1 MISRLIFDKN
11 FKNKFNLPPQ
21 FIWSVL
27 CICILPV
34 AFVIPQIYSGS
45 GDTLTPATRPGAW
58 STQYL
63 LYNIW
68 LIFGISASVITCA
81 LSFVDFVVKKDISTP
96 IVGGSLFCVALYE
109 SFFLLSDNNFI
120 EFSPGQASDI
130 YLKWFISRL
139 LHAILLTAS
148 IWYFI
153 SIDKKNIRSLEQKRK
168 SLAGLAAIFLL
179 TLAVA
184 IPLTIY
190 PSDIGILANADN
202 FITHPFEL
210 CILAIYLI
218 QAFWFLPYFLIR
230 FPSLFT
236 RLMVLSIIPA
246 AFAQLFMAIYQ
257 QPYDSF
263 FNAAYFLRFVNYL
276 IPLLGIS
283 MNYIDTSRKE
293 KNIITRLDNE
303 IRERVLIQKDLE
315 RREELL
321 ANAEKIA
328 HLGSWEFDTLTG
340 AVKWS
345 DEAFNIFGYDPT
357 KVSPSLRLQEEI
369 IAEKYREK
377 VKRELSSCVKNNGSY
392 SIEYQIQRA
401 NGEVRYVLAQG
412 NYVSHEKKLI
422 STILDITSLHEAS
435 EKLTQSEALLR
446 EAEAISH
453 NGSWEWFI
461 EKNTFFWSDEL
472 FRIHGLLP
480 NQNTIDLEYYR
491 TIIHPDDTYRFFETL
506 ESSKHNH
513 ERFSLE
519 YRIVRPSGE
528 VRHLLLNGK
537 YKVDYL
543 ENICQVVGNT
553 QDITE
558 LKNTTLQLDKSESI
572 YRTIAKNVP
581 DSAVFLFDKKSELL
595 LSEGPAISKIDP
607 ERKLSKGTTIQAM
620 FADDIKRA
628 SEFYQ
633 LALEGSGNRYEKII
647 NGKTFKI
654 TYDPVYSSTSNEIF
668 GVMIVMHDIT
678 DIKKAQQSLE
688 SKVAELNRSNSE
700 LEQFAYVASHD
711 LQEPLRKIR
720 AFGDRLQSKY
730 SLQLPAEGIDYINRM
745 QNASERMQILIDD
758 LLTFSRISRPNED
771 FKVVNLSEIIR
782 GVLSDLEFTIEK
794 KNARMEISGEQTLK
808 AIPSQMRQLFQNLI
822 SNSLKFTKEG
832 VTPEVKINISK
843 TAGLH
848 FSAPDLPLIPET
860 EYCRIELSDN
870 GIGFN
875 NEYAEKIF
883 TLFQRLHTR
892 NEYEGT
898 GIGLAVCK
906 KIVENHSG
914 YIEAKGTEGEG
925 ATFNIFIPFEIDR

>member
-1 MISRLIFDKN
+1 MISRLLFDKN

-21 FIWSVL
+21 FIWTVFGV
-27 CICILPV
+27 CILPIV
-34 AFVIPQIYSGS
+34 FVIPQLFS
-45 GDTLTPATRPGAW
+45 GDLYAKPLQVNSDHW

-68 LIFGISASVITCA
+68 LIFGIAAAIITCA

-96 IVGGSLFCVALYE
+96 IVGGALICVALYE
-109 SFFLLSDNNFI
+109 AFFLLLENNFI
-120 EFSPGQASDI
+120 SLSFNSANDV

-139 LHAILLTAS
+139 LHTLLLTGS
-148 IWYFI
+148 VWYFI
-153 SIDKKNIRSLEQKRK
+153 SIDKKNIRSLEQKRRAL
-168 SLAGLAAIFLL
+168 SGLLIIFLL
-179 TLAVA
+179 
-184 IPLTIY
+184 
-190 PSDIGILANADN
+190 ILAIVIPVTFHPKQIDVLVNQND

-210 CILAIYLI
+210 VILVIYLI
-218 QAFWFLPYFLIR
+218 QAFWLLPYFLIR

-236 RLMVLSIIPA
+236 RIMVLSIIPA
-246 AFAQLFMAIYQ
+246 AFAQVFMAIYQ

-263 FNAAYFLRFVNYL
+263 FNAAYFLRFINYL

-293 KNIITRLDNE
+293 KNIISRLDNE

-321 ANAEKIA
+321 ATAESIA

-340 AVKWS
+340 SVKWS
-345 DEAFNIFGYDPT
+345 DEAYNIFGYDSA
-357 KVSPSLRLQEEI
+357 KVSPSIRLQEDI
-369 IAEKYREK
+369 ISPQYREK
-377 VKRELSSCVKNNGSY
+377 VKRELSSAVRNNTSY
-392 SIEYQIQRA
+392 NIEYQIQRA
-401 NGEVRYVLAQG
+401 NGDVRYVLAQG
-412 NYVSHEKKLI
+412 NYVGQDKKLI
-422 STILDITSLHEAS
+422 STLLDITNLHEAS
-435 EKLTQSEALLR
+435 QKLTQSEALLR

-461 EKNTFFWSDEL
+461 DENSFFWSDEL

-480 NQNTIDLEYYR
+480 SQNKIDLGYYA
-491 TIIHPDDTYRFFETL
+491 TILHPEDSSTFFDTL
-506 ESSKHNH
+506 EKSKIT
-513 ERFSLE
+513 RYPFSLE
-519 YRIVRPSGE
+519 YRIVKPNGD

-543 ENICQVVGNT
+543 ENEYQVVGNT

-581 DSAVFLFDKKSELL
+581 DSAVFLFDRKRELL

-607 ERKLSKGTTIQAM
+607 SGNLSQGITIEAM
-620 FADDIKRA
+620 FGEDCERA
-628 SEFYQ
+628 LSFYEA
-633 LALEGSGNRYEKII
+633 ALEGNENRYDQII

-654 TYDPVYSSTSNEIF
+654 TYNPVYSSTSSEIF

-688 SKVAELNRSNSE
+688 SKVSELNRSNSE

-730 SLQLPAEGIDYINRM
+730 GNQLPSDGIDYINRM
-745 QNASERMQILIDD
+745 QNASERMQTLIDD

-771 FKVVNLSEIIR
+771 FKKVDLLEIMK
-782 GVLSDLEFTIEK
+782 GVMVDLEFTIDK
-794 KNARMEISGEQTLK
+794 KNARIEVLGNQTLK
-808 AIPSQMRQLFQNLI
+808 VIPSQMRQLFQNLI
-822 SNSLKFTKEG
+822 SNSLKFTKED
-832 VTPEVKINISK
+832 VNPEIKIQIENINGIDFA
-843 TAGLH
+843 TEV
-848 FSAPDLPLIPET
+848 LPLNQDIR
-860 EYCRIELSDN
+860 YCKIELKDN

-875 NEYAEKIF
+875 NDYAEKIF

-914 YIEAKGTEGEG
+914 YIEAKGSEGSG
-925 ATFNIFIPFEIDR
+925 ALFNIYIPLDVD

>member
-1 MISRLIFDKN
+1 MISRLLFDNN

-34 AFVIPQIYSGS
+34 AFVIPQLYSGS
-45 GDTLTPATRPGAW
+45 AAGPASVEIPYGAY
-58 STQYL
+58 STKYL
-63 LYNIW
+63 SYHIW
-68 LIFGISASVITCA
+68 LIFGISAAVITFA
-81 LSFVDFVVKKDISTP
+81 LSFADFVVKKDISTP
-96 IVGGSLFCVALYE
+96 IVGGALFCVALYE
-109 SFFLLSDNNFI
+109 GFFLVADNNFI
-120 EFSPGQASDI
+120 RFSSSSPNDL

-153 SIDKKNIRSLEQKRK
+153 SIDKKNIRSLEQKRR
-168 SLAGLAAIFLL
+168 SLSGLAVIFFIIL
-179 TLAVA
+179 TIA
-184 IPLTIY
+184 IPVTFYID
-190 PSDIGILANADN
+190 DIGVLVTNN
-202 FITHPFEL
+202 FISHPYEL
-210 CILAIYLI
+210 GILVIYLI

-293 KNIITRLDNE
+293 KNIIARLDKE
-303 IRERVLIQKDLE
+303 IRERVLIQRDLE

-340 AVKWS
+340 SVKWS
-345 DEAFNIFGYDPT
+345 DEAYNIFGYDPA

-369 IAEKYREK
+369 IAPKYREK
-377 VKRELSSCVKNNGSY
+377 VKRELTSAVRNNSSYN
-392 SIEYQIQRA
+392 IEYQIQRA

-412 NYVSHEKKLI
+412 DYASQEKKLI

-435 EKLTQSEALLR
+435 VKLTQSEALLR

-461 EKNTFFWSDEL
+461 EKNNFFWSDEL

-480 NQNTIDLEYYR
+480 SQNRIDLEYYR
-491 TIIHPDDTYRFFETL
+491 SIIHPDDSFRFFETL
-506 ESSKHNH
+506 ANSKEKH
-513 ERFSLE
+513 EPFSLE
-519 YRIVRPSGE
+519 YRVVRPNGE
-528 VRHLLLNGK
+528 VRHLLSNGK
-537 YKVDYL
+537 YKIDSF
-543 ENICQVVGNT
+543 ENVYQVVGNT

-581 DSAVFLFDKKSELL
+581 DSAVFLFDKKMDLL
-595 LSEGPAISKIDP
+595 LCEGPAISRIDP
-607 ERKLSKGTTIQAM
+607 EQKLDKGTSLQNM
-620 FADDIKRA
+620 FADDYQRA
-628 SEFYQ
+628 LGLFQS
-633 LALEGSGNRYEKII
+633 ALEGEGNRYEKGI
-647 NGKTFKI
+647 NAKTFKI
-654 TYDPVYSSTSNEIF
+654 TYNPVYSSSSNEIF

-678 DIKKAQQSLE
+678 DIKKAQQNLE

-730 SLQLPAEGIDYINRM
+730 SIQLPAEGIDYINRM

-771 FKVVNLSEIIR
+771 FKPVSLSEIIK
-782 GVLSDLEFTIEK
+782 GVLGDLEFTIEK
-794 KNARMEISGEQTLK
+794 KKARMEITGEQVLK

-832 VTPEVKINISK
+832 VIPVIKINIDKISG
-843 TAGLH
+843 AE
-848 FSAPDLPLIPET
+848 FSSPHLPLVEDR
-860 EYCRIELSDN
+860 EYCRISLEDN

-875 NEYAEKIF
+875 NDYAEKIF

-892 NEYEGT
+892 SEYEGT
-898 GIGLAVCK
+898 GIGLSVCK

-914 YIEAKGTEGEG
+914 YIEAKGIEGEG
-925 ATFNIFIPFEIDR
+925 ATFYIFIPFDYN

>member
-1 MISRLIFDKN
+1 M
-11 FKNKFNLPPQ
+11 
-21 FIWSVL
+21 
-27 CICILPV
+27 
-34 AFVIPQIYSGS
+34 AFVIPHLYSG
-45 GDTLTPATRPGAW
+45 GIDKIGAGGIPSSPL

-68 LIFGISASVITCA
+68 LIFGISAAIITCA

-96 IVGGSLFCVALYE
+96 VVGGALICVALYE

-120 EFSPGQASDI
+120 RFSTNSANDI
-130 YLKWFISRL
+130 YLKWFISRI
-139 LHAILLTAS
+139 LHAVLLTAS
-148 IWYFI
+148 IWYYI
-153 SIDKKNIRSLEQKRK
+153 SVDKKNIRSLEQKRK
-168 SLAGLAAIFLL
+168 SLAGLTAIYFIALLIAILL
-179 TLAVA
+179 TF
-184 IPLTIY
+184 Y
-190 PSDIGILANADN
+190 PQSIDILANNQN

-210 CILAIYLI
+210 AILLIYLI

-236 RLMVLSIIPA
+236 RIMVLSVIPA
-246 AFAQLFMAIYQ
+246 AFAQLFMAIHQ

-263 FNAAYFLRFVNYL
+263 FNAAYFLRFINYL

-293 KNIITRLDNE
+293 KNIIARLDNE
-303 IRERVLIQKDLE
+303 IRERILIQKDLE

-340 AVKWS
+340 SVKWS
-345 DEAFNIFGYDPT
+345 DQAYNIFGYDAAM
-357 KVSPSLRLQEEI
+357 VSPSLRLQEEI
-369 IAEKYREK
+369 IAPKYREK
-377 VKRELSSCVKNNGSY
+377 VKRELSSAVRNNSAY
-392 SIEYQIQRA
+392 QIEYQIQRA

-412 NYVSHEKKLI
+412 NYIGQDKKLI
-422 STILDITSLHEAS
+422 STILDITNLHEAS
-435 EKLTQSEALLR
+435 QKLTQSEALLR

-453 NGSWEWFI
+453 NGSWKWFI
-461 EKNTFFWSDEL
+461 EKNNFFWSDEL

-480 NQNTIDLEYYR
+480 NQNRIDLEYYR
-491 TIIHPDDTYRFFETL
+491 SIIHPDDSFRFFETL
-506 ESSKHNH
+506 ENSKQNH
-513 ERFSLE
+513 EPFSLE
-519 YRIVRPSGE
+519 YRVVRPNGD
-528 VRHLLLNGK
+528 VRHLLLSGK

-543 ENICQVVGNT
+543 EDLFQVVGNT

-581 DSAVFLFDKKSELL
+581 DSAVFLFDKKMELV
-595 LSEGPAISKIDP
+595 LSEGPAILKIDP
-607 ERKLSKGTTIQAM
+607 ESSLNKGTTIQVM
-620 FADDIKRA
+620 FEHDYERA
-628 SEFYQ
+628 SGLYQ
-633 LALEGSGNRYEKII
+633 SALEGNENRYDQII

-654 TYDPVYSSTSNEIF
+654 TYTPVYSSYSNEIF

-730 SLQLPAEGIDYINRM
+730 SLQLPVEGIDYINRM

-758 LLTFSRISRPNED
+758 LLAFSRISRSNED
-771 FKVVNLSEIIR
+771 FKIVSLSEILR

-794 KNARMEISGEQTLK
+794 KKARMEITGDQLLK

-822 SNSLKFTKEG
+822 SNSLKFTKPDVIPVITLSMDKIRGAEFN
-832 VTPEVKINISK
+832 TP
-843 TAGLH
+843 L
-848 FSAPDLPLIPET
+848 LPLNEAA
-860 EYCRIELSDN
+860 EYCRIELKDN
-870 GIGFN
+870 GIGFD

-925 ATFNIFIPFEIDR
+925 AAFNIFIPIEHN